1 MKIIPSFSVGTLV
14 RRYKRFLADIETED
28 GLITVHCPNTGRM
41 LGCSKPG
48 SEVWYSDSANMA
60 RKYRHTL
67 EVVRS
72 DTDLVGINTM
82 RANSL
87 FSEALDSGTIKELS
101 DFARI
106 RSEPKTP
113 SNSGRFDFLLG
124 HGCERCFVEVKNVT
138 FCYGGGIG
146 AFPDAVSGRALRHVS
161 QLEVALSEGYRAIL
175 FFCVQH
181 TGIQR
186 VAFADDIHPQYGTA
200 VRAAVEK
207 GLEVLAYSCSISRDC
222 IELTNQVSVEM
233 GAS

>member
-1 MKIIPSFSVGTLV
+1 MKIIPLFSVGTLV
-14 RRYKRFLADIETED
+14 RRYKRFLADIETKD

-41 LGCSKPG
+41 LGCSQPG

-72 DTDLVGINTM
+72 NTDLVGINTM

-87 FSEALDSGTIKELS
+87 FSEALDSGVIKELS

-106 RSEPKTP
+106 RSEPKTL
-113 SNSGRFDFLLG
+113 SKSGRFDFLLG
-124 HGCERCFVEVKNVT
+124 QGREHCFVEVKNVT
-138 FCYGGGIG
+138 FSLGGGVG
-146 AFPDAVSGRALRHVS
+146 AFPDAISERALRHVS
-161 QLEVALSEGYRAIL
+161 QLEVALSAGYRAVL

-186 VAFADDIHPQYGTA
+186 VTFADDIHPEYGEA
-200 VRAAVEK
+200 VRAAVGK
-207 GLEVLAYSCSISRDC
+207 GMEVLAYSCSISRNC
-222 IELTNQVSVEM
+222 IELTNRISVEI
-233 GAS
+233 